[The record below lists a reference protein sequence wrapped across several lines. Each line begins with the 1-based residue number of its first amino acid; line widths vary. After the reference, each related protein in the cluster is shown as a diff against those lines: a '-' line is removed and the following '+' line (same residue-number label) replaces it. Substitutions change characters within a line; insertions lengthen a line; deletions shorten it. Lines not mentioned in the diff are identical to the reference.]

1 MTEKQVRQQED
12 DHYFAIGHKQLR
24 ELIEILGLNIPVNVT
39 VPSEQQ
45 SLSRIIEKLEQIGL
59 TEKFVRQ
66 RLIPAKDRPL
76 IDDERYVQ
84 GNSQLTV
91 VGKVI
96 ETLAHVFDW
105 KPTQIFGDQ
114 PLPIRSC
121 NIPKL
126 MDIKEDEADRTTEQ
140 IYATY
145 VLHLAKIIADASAQ
159 PRHNSMPVPIDSVR
173 KSVTDTYGDFTL
185 ESLTKYAWDCDISV
199 LPIQDEIPIE
209 AACLWNETGK
219 VIVLNIRSQQSGEI
233 LFNLLKFF
241 YITANTHG
249 DGNGAILKIGNRLVG
264 GAEVQDDLAAA
275 QFATKILL
283 DGREQELF
291 EHCMFNV
298 DGKLSTYRRLVPAVA
313 RQENI
318 PANYL
323 AVGLASEL
331 SKCGIDW
338 WNEASIITAA
348 AENPYNDCVTV
359 FYERFSFLVDNP
371 IDDYLLQSALEEPRL
386 TKKDKDHWKALF
398 QKFIT
403 PNDCLSLVD
412 DLRQKIGANFL
423 VQSGLEFVR
432 EAWILGTYGSKT
444 RADEVRLYPES
455 YFDGEVSNGEHYS
468 RIEITEIQD
477 LNRRR
482 GDEYRRH
489 DQSLEEIGEDWAK
502 DALKS
507 FPSHFR
513 KCINKKIEKD
523 YPNGVGLLIYLNTL
537 LTLFYKSELRQ
548 IIDKEVKQVR
558 SKFPFVDVLWGEEVI
573 RY

>member
-1 MTEKQVRQQED
+1 MITTVQEYRVAQKNVEVFTATLNALCARPIGNSEKERRSLQIDREGLESLLADIKQEIEEYEYLTQTPNPVIEISSFRDIGKSLVKGRLAKKYSRKELSKILGVTEKQVRQQED
-12 DHYFAIGHKQLR
+12 DHYFANGHKQLH
-24 ELIEILGLNIPVNVT
+24 ELIEILGLNIPLNVT

-45 SLSRIIEKLEQIGL
+45 SLSRVIEKLEQIGL

-96 ETLAHVFDW
+96 ETLAHVFEW

-114 PLPIRSC
+114 LLPIRSC

-126 MDIKEDEADRTTEQ
+126 MHIKEDEADRTTEQ
-140 IYATY
+140 IYTTY
-145 VLHLAKIIADASAQ
+145 VLHLAKIIADTSAQ
-159 PRHNSMPVPIDSVR
+159 PKHNSMPVPIDSVR
-173 KSVTDTYGDFTL
+173 KSVTDTYGDFTVD
-185 ESLTKYAWDCDISV
+185 SLTKYVWDCGISV

-283 DGREQELF
+283 DGREQELL
-291 EHCMFNV
+291 EHCMSKA
-298 DGKLSTYRRLVPAVA
+298 DGKLSTYGRLVPAVA

-318 PANYL
+318 PASYL

-331 SKCGIDW
+331 SKSGIDW
-338 WNEASIITAA
+338 WNEVSIMTAA

-398 QKFIT
+398 QKFIS
-403 PNDCLSLVD
+403 PNDCRSLVVGRLQVVTVFLQSAD
-412 DLRQKIGANFL
+412 WRKTVYASVWSMPVIHMQKRF
-423 VQSGLEFVR
+423 
-432 EAWILGTYGSKT
+432 
-444 RADEVRLYPES
+444 
-455 YFDGEVSNGEHYS
+455 
-468 RIEITEIQD
+468 
-477 LNRRR
+477 
-482 GDEYRRH
+482 
-489 DQSLEEIGEDWAK
+489 
-502 DALKS
+502 
-507 FPSHFR
+507 
-513 KCINKKIEKD
+513 
-523 YPNGVGLLIYLNTL
+523 
-537 LTLFYKSELRQ
+537 
-548 IIDKEVKQVR
+548 
-558 SKFPFVDVLWGEEVI
+558 
-573 RY
+573 